1 MIKDYSQLP
10 ANKRIVNDK
19 EEDVIISLRDKA
31 IMVPVIIKSK
41 DSLSVKATIS
51 EDLAILNNQCEEL
64 DLTLEVEGPD
74 ITDIVVNLTPNIRE
88 GEDNAKAQATIA
100 TLSLTGGTEPATYKM
115 EGADAE
121 KFILENNIVKAKENL
136 TEGTYS
142 LTFSVIDIY
151 NETYTETDEIT
162 VLPAYPLITDI
173 NLEQVE
179 GLREGEDNVKANAII
194 GTISSVGGTQPY
206 IYTIGEG
213 DNSSK
218 FSIDSNNLKC
228 TEALTE
234 GEYNIQITSTDT
246 NNKTYIKEFTITV
259 AEAYPLIT
267 ELSVAVT
274 PSLREGQANTEV
286 GSVAATIT
294 CEGGTE
300 PIVFTL
306 EGPHAEKFEIQD
318 KNIKIKDNPLT
329 QGTYNIT
336 VKAVDTNNKTKT
348 SDAVI
353 NVAEAYPEIT
363 SIKIT
368 KTNNLREGEPNVNTG
383 SIIATL
389 QTIGGTA
396 PYSYSLTGTD
406 ASSFILDDTN
416 IKVGA
421 TPLTQKTYEIVINVE
436 DANGETLNAPTTIQ
450 VLEAY
455 PLITDIDITLTPNL
469 REGESNVISGATVAV
484 LNAIGGATS
493 SAYSWTLQG
502 DQSSNFMFNNKYNK
516 TTNLNVNGSS
526 LVAGQ
531 YQLTAKVVDVN
542 SKSFT
547 KEFTIDVADAY
558 PEITNVTL
566 DKTPNL
572 REGEDNVKAN
582 AIIGTISSVGGT
594 QPFTYTIS
602 GTDASSFVIAE
613 NKLNVG
619 SNPLTAKTYSI
630 EITSTDKNNK
640 TKTVSDTIVVQA
652 AYPEI
657 TSFTISPKS
666 GLEEGNANVQADAI
680 VATMSVEGGS
690 APITYS
696 LREDASN
703 GVDNASF
710 KVDGSNLKVNTT
722 PLTTKAYKVAL
733 TATDTHG
740 KTKNQNTIITVTAPN
755 ITSLNA
761 QLTSGLVEG
770 NNNVTANAKIADL
783 STTGGIAPYT
793 YSLNIDEV
801 NGVDNANFKVEGTQ
815 LKVNTTPLVKKDYKV
830 SLKVTDKNNKTATK
844 NITVSVGTPA
854 ISALNI
860 TPVEDLTAP
869 VEAETVV
876 ANLSTTGGIAPY
888 TYTLKAE
895 TGDNAEFKIDGA
907 TVKTVGSIDSAGTKN
922 ITVVVTDK
930 NSTTKE
936 QTAEITVSAAPSA

>member
-31 IMVPVIIKSK
+31 IMVPVMIKSK

-115 EGADAE
+115 EGADTE

-151 NETYTETDEIT
+151 DETYTETDEIT

-179 GLREGEDNVKANAII
+179 GLREGEDNVKANAVI
-194 GTISSVGGTQPY
+194 GTISSVGGTQPFT
-206 IYTIGEG
+206 YTIEEG

-246 NNKTYIKEFTITV
+246 NNKTYTKEFTITV

-274 PSLREGQANTEV
+274 PSLREGEANTKV

-306 EGPHAEKFEIQD
+306 EGTHAEKFEIQD

-353 NVAEAYPEIT
+353 NVAEAYPKIT

-368 KTNNLREGEPNVNTG
+368 TTNNLREGEPNVNTG

-406 ASSFILDDTN
+406 ASSFIIDDTN

-421 TPLTQKTYEIVINVE
+421 TPLIQKTYEIVINVE
-436 DANGETLNAPTTIQ
+436 DANGKTLKAPRIIQ

-455 PLITDIDITLTPNL
+455 PLITDIDITLTPDL
-469 REGESNVISGATVAV
+469 REGESNVNTGATVAT
-484 LNAIGGATS
+484 LNT
-493 SAYSWTLQG
+493 
-502 DQSSNFMFNNKYNK
+502 
-516 TTNLNVNGSS
+516 
-526 LVAGQ
+526 
-531 YQLTAKVVDVN
+531 
-542 SKSFT
+542 
-547 KEFTIDVADAY
+547 
-558 PEITNVTL
+558 
-566 DKTPNL
+566 
-572 REGEDNVKAN
+572 
-582 AIIGTISSVGGT
+582 VGGT

-630 EITSTDKNNK
+630 EIKSTDKNNK

-666 GLEEGNANVQADAI
+666 GLEEGNVNVQADAI

-722 PLTTKAYKVAL
+722 PLITKTYKVAL

-740 KTKNQNTIITVTAPN
+740 KTKNQNATITVTAPN

-770 NNNVTANAKIADL
+770 NNNVAANAKIADL

-793 YSLNIDEV
+793 YSLNTDEV

-876 ANLSTTGGIAPY
+876 ANLATTGGIAPY

-936 QTAEITVSAAPSA
+936 QTAEITISAAPSA

>member
-31 IMVPVIIKSK
+31 IMVPVMIKSK

-115 EGADAE
+115 EGADTE

-151 NETYTETDEIT
+151 DETYTETDEIT

-179 GLREGEDNVKANAII
+179 GLREGEDNVKANAVI
-194 GTISSVGGTQPY
+194 GTISSVGGTQPFT
-206 IYTIGEG
+206 YTIEEG

-246 NNKTYIKEFTITV
+246 NNKTYTKEFTITV

-274 PSLREGQANTEV
+274 PSLREGEANTKV

-306 EGPHAEKFEIQD
+306 EGTHAEKFEIQD

-353 NVAEAYPEIT
+353 NVAEAYPKIT

-368 KTNNLREGEPNVNTG
+368 TTNNLREGEPNVNTG

-406 ASSFILDDTN
+406 ASSFIIDDTN

-421 TPLTQKTYEIVINVE
+421 TPLIQKTYEIVINVE
-436 DANGETLNAPTTIQ
+436 DANGKTLKAPRIIQ

-455 PLITDIDITLTPNL
+455 PLITDIDITLTSDL
-469 REGESNVISGATVAV
+469 REGESNVNTGATVAT
-484 LNAIGGATS
+484 LNT
-493 SAYSWTLQG
+493 
-502 DQSSNFMFNNKYNK
+502 
-516 TTNLNVNGSS
+516 
-526 LVAGQ
+526 
-531 YQLTAKVVDVN
+531 
-542 SKSFT
+542 
-547 KEFTIDVADAY
+547 
-558 PEITNVTL
+558 
-566 DKTPNL
+566 
-572 REGEDNVKAN
+572 
-582 AIIGTISSVGGT
+582 VGGT

-630 EITSTDKNNK
+630 EIKSTDKNNK

-666 GLEEGNANVQADAI
+666 GLEEGNVNVQADAI

-722 PLTTKAYKVAL
+722 PLITKTYKVAL

-740 KTKNQNTIITVTAPN
+740 KTKNQNATITVTAPN

-770 NNNVTANAKIADL
+770 NNNVAANAKIADL

-793 YSLNIDEV
+793 YSLNTDEV
-801 NGVDNANFKVEGTQ
+801 NGVDNASFKVEGTQ

-936 QTAEITVSAAPSA
+936 QTAEITVSAAPTA